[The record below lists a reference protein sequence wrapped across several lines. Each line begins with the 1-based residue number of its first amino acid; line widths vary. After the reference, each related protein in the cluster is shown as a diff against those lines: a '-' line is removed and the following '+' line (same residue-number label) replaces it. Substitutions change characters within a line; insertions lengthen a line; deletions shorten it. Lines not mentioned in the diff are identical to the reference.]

1 MTDTKWSEWIEWNAT
16 DDSVCPLEYGVFSEV
31 QLLSGCRISNHKCPE
46 EWDWN
51 DTGGLSTICAYR
63 YELTEDPDARMD
75 NIARNGND
83 GEHYPPAEQSMP
95 ADLEHLARTV
105 LEWSESLDRV
115 CRHKIGV
122 EWFSS
127 ERFPGRHGYSQS
139 EWLQARRDLGLVTT
153 EGEDEALDA
162 MAAADMINHPPHY
175 QSDNGIECIDA
186 IRAALGK
193 EGFIAYCRGNVIKY
207 QWRLKANPAEDQG
220 KSVWYA
226 NRAREAME
234 E

>member
-1 MTDTKWSEWIEWNAT
+1 MTDTNWSEWIDWNAT
-16 DDSVCPLEYGVFSEV
+16 KDSVCPLKDGTLHQVIFSDGDKSFV
-31 QLLSGCRISNHKCPE
+31 DGSPE
-46 EWDWN
+46 TWAWN
-51 DTGGLSTICAYR
+51 AEELYITAYR
-63 YELTEDPDARMD
+63 YELADE
-75 NIARNGND
+75 
-83 GEHYPPAEQSMP
+83 PAMP
-95 ADLEHLARTV
+95 SDLEHLARTV
-105 LEWSESLDRV
+105 PEWNGLFDRV
-115 CRHKIGV
+115 GTYKTGV
-122 EWFSS
+122 VWFNSDD
-127 ERFPGRHGYSQS
+127 FPDKHGYTEDQL
-139 EWLQARRDLGLVTT
+139 LQTQRDLGLVST
-153 EGEDEALDA
+153 EGEDEAFDA
-162 MAAADMINHPPHY
+162 MAEADMINHPPHY